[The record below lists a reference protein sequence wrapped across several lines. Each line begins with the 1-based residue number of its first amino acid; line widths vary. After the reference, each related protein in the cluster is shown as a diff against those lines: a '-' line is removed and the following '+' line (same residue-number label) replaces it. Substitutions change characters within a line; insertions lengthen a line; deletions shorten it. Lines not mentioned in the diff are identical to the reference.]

1 LNSEGM
7 GYCWRLIPSSF
18 VEKQLRINII
28 GYRSTNERKE
38 MIMEILFT
46 TESLAW
52 VPHPTVKDVFIKK
65 IITMEK
71 YGPESPSIIMVRV
84 PAGVVVPEHVHTNSE
99 DILFI
104 LSGAAT
110 MWIDGA
116 GEMPLRKGTV
126 VRVPRNTKHRIF
138 DITEELLVYDVFSP
152 GIM

>member
-1 LNSEGM
+1 MLATHSLFLCRKTAQNMHYRKS
-7 GYCWRLIPSSF
+7 
-18 VEKQLRINII
+18 IN
-28 GYRSTNERKE
+28 NERKE

-52 VPHPTVKDVFIKK
+52 VPHPAVKDVFIKK

-71 YGPESPSIIMVRV
+71 YGRESPSIILVRIPV
-84 PAGVVVPEHVHTNSE
+84 GVVVPDHVHTNSE

-104 LSGAAT
+104 LSGAGT
-110 MWIDGA
+110 MLIDDI
-116 GEMPLRKGTV
+116 GEVPLRKSNV
-126 VRVPRNTKHRIF
+126 VRVPRNTNHRIF

>member
-1 LNSEGM
+1 
-7 GYCWRLIPSSF
+7 
-18 VEKQLRINII
+18 
-28 GYRSTNERKE
+28 

-71 YGPESPSIIMVRV
+71 YGHESPSIILVRV
-84 PAGVVVPEHVHTNSE
+84 PVGVVVPEHIHTNSE

-104 LSGAAT
+104 LSGAGT
-110 MWIDGA
+110 MWIDGR
-116 GEMPLRKGTV
+116 GEMPLRKNNL

>member
-1 LNSEGM
+1 
-7 GYCWRLIPSSF
+7 
-18 VEKQLRINII
+18 
-28 GYRSTNERKE
+28 
-38 MIMEILFT
+38 MEILFT

-71 YGPESPSIIMVRV
+71 YGHESPSIILVRIPV
-84 PAGVVVPEHVHTNSE
+84 GVVVPDHVHTNSE

-104 LSGAAT
+104 LSGAGT
-110 MWIDGA
+110 MWIDGI
-116 GEMPLRKGTV
+116 GEVPLCKNNV
-126 VRVPRNTKHRIF
+126 VRVPRNTNHRIF